1 MSFFD
6 SEVVRAEMTE
16 VGQLQQEVYTSMFSF
31 YSMTK
36 EDKIKHIDLL
46 SRLLEKQKVLYTRL
60 SLSDDPEAQ
69 KLKQRIIDSAS
80 MMGLDSGKNIVV
92 ILEQMSKSIETM
104 RKALDESQKKNYSVE
119 VHPQAKYVQIQLIL
133 CLSQILKS
141 NPLLV
146 P

>member
-6 SEVVRAEMTE
+6 SEVVRAEMVE
-16 VGQLQQEVYTSMFSF
+16 VGDLQQEVYISMFSF

-69 KLKQRIIDSAS
+69 KLKQRIIDSAA
-80 MMGLDSGKNIVV
+80 MMGLDSSKSIIV
-92 ILEQMSKSIETM
+92 ILEQMSKSIGVM
-104 RKALDESQKKNYSVE
+104 RGALEES
-119 VHPQAKYVQIQLIL
+119 
-133 CLSQILKS
+133 
-141 NPLLV
+141 
-146 P
+146 

>member
-6 SEVVRAEMTE
+6 SEVVRAEMVE
-16 VGQLQQEVYTSMFSF
+16 VGELQQEVYISMFSF

-69 KLKQRIIDSAS
+69 KLKQRIIDSAA
-80 MMGLDSGKNIVV
+80 MMGLDSSKSILV
-92 ILEQMSKSIETM
+92 ILEQMSKSIGVM
-104 RKALDESQKKNYSVE
+104 RGALEES
-119 VHPQAKYVQIQLIL
+119 
-133 CLSQILKS
+133 
-141 NPLLV
+141 
-146 P
+146 

>member
-60 SLSDDPEAQ
+60 SLSDDPEDSQ

-80 MMGLDSGKNIVV
+80 MMGLDSDKNIVV

-104 RKALDESQKKNYSVE
+104 RKALDES
-119 VHPQAKYVQIQLIL
+119 
-133 CLSQILKS
+133 
-141 NPLLV
+141 
-146 P
+146 

>member
-60 SLSDDPEAQ
+60 SLSDDPEAIKMKQ
-69 KLKQRIIDSAS
+69 HITKSAAMLGMSEDVDMNVIFSNMEKLIDH
-80 MMGLDSGKNIVV
+80 MKDQVEKTGNI
-92 ILEQMSKSIETM
+92 
-104 RKALDESQKKNYSVE
+104 D
-119 VHPQAKYVQIQLIL
+119 
-133 CLSQILKS
+133 
-141 NPLLV
+141 
-146 P
+146 

>member
-80 MMGLDSGKNIVV
+80 MGLDSDKNIVV

-104 RKALDESQKKNYSVE
+104 RKALDES
-119 VHPQAKYVQIQLIL
+119 
-133 CLSQILKS
+133 
-141 NPLLV
+141 
-146 P
+146 

>member
-6 SEVVRAEMTE
+6 SEVVRAEMVE
-16 VGQLQQEVYTSMFSF
+16 VSELQQEVYISMFSF

-69 KLKQRIIDSAS
+69 KLKQRIIDSAA
-80 MMGLDSGKNIVV
+80 MMGLDSSKSIIV
-92 ILEQMSKSIETM
+92 ILEQMSKSIGVM
-104 RKALDESQKKNYSVE
+104 RGALEES
-119 VHPQAKYVQIQLIL
+119 
-133 CLSQILKS
+133 
-141 NPLLV
+141 
-146 P
+146 

>member
-6 SEVVRAEMTE
+6 SEVVRAEMVE
-16 VGQLQQEVYTSMFSF
+16 VGELQQEVYISMFSF

-69 KLKQRIIDSAS
+69 KLKQRIIDSAA
-80 MMGLDSGKNIVV
+80 MMGLDSSKSIIV
-92 ILEQMSKSIETM
+92 ILEQMSKSIGVM
-104 RKALDESQKKNYSVE
+104 RGALEES
-119 VHPQAKYVQIQLIL
+119 
-133 CLSQILKS
+133 
-141 NPLLV
+141 
-146 P
+146 